1 MLHVSAQSEY
11 FYHHCVSCHHHHHH
25 HVVVVCSTYYSYSYS
40 RDWTF
45 FYVATNWTEKRNKI
59 SSFPSIS
66 EIEHPSALRKKKRKK
81 HKSNL
86 IHSDLMTRGSRITFG
101 MVEMFHYRM
110 AFGPY
115 RPDIW
120 HLECNLS
127 GLQLKMFI
135 VSQPWPLYHPLPL
148 SQGAAGAYHFYF
160 FLFQTCSKLRRNDS
174 FRAHFLCDG
183 IFNSLKCQVSSFHP
197 ALSLLSFAERT
208 ACSGMCL
215 RGLLSLFSSS
225 RILGPVPRV
234 MIYGKMLC
242 ASSKAGFAVSFG

>member
-1 MLHVSAQSEY
+1 MI
-11 FYHHCVSCHHHHHH
+11 
-25 HVVVVCSTYYSYSYS
+25 
-40 RDWTF
+40 R
-45 FYVATNWTEKRNKI
+45 
-59 SSFPSIS
+59 
-66 EIEHPSALRKKKRKK
+66 
-81 HKSNL
+81 
-86 IHSDLMTRGSRITFG
+86 SDLTTRGSRITSG

-120 HLECNLS
+120 HLKCNLS

-148 SQGAAGAYHFYF
+148 SQGAAGAYQFSF
-160 FLFQTCSKLRRNDS
+160 FLFQTRSKLRRNDS

-197 ALSLLSFAERT
+197 ALSLPSFPERT

-242 ASSKAGFAVSFG
+242 ASSKAGFALSFG